1 MMKNEKEPFNVF
13 LEIVMVIDLCVCL
26 FFFSRKFFACHS
38 MKIPFSWLM
47 RVSQHLKN
55 IYSDTCRCR
64 LRAGGG
70 KKKMVTHASS
80 LTWSRRSEKETMK
93 ECDENRNKTEER
105 WRGKKK
111 GWKEEETLR
120 INTVTRRRRKPL
132 FFYPLPCVLPRQPTP
147 MCNLLGV

>member
-1 MMKNEKEPFNVF
+1 NFEGFSSSSSRALLSAELLIQTFPDRPILKSFFFFLSLSLFKQFYIYMYRMMMMKNEKEPFNVF
-13 LEIVMVIDLCVCL
+13 LEIVI

-80 LTWSRRSEKETMK
+80 LT
-93 ECDENRNKTEER
+93 
-105 WRGKKK
+105 
-111 GWKEEETLR
+111 
-120 INTVTRRRRKPL
+120 
-132 FFYPLPCVLPRQPTP
+132 
-147 MCNLLGV
+147 